1 MGACHAEQLMKSG
14 LAFVGALTLL
24 SFSYSLLRG
33 LYTVVRPSKPL
44 RGTYRTESALITGS
58 LSFSFRSSILSPLA
72 PLVFSQKAFL
82 CETGATDGI
91 GLAIA
96 KQLAS
101 NHGFT
106 HLVLAGR
113 STEKLERT
121 RRAIT
126 SECNAHVAIATI
138 TIDFERGDETQWASF
153 GNALAQHD
161 VGLVVH
167 SAGASFPRAMYADEA
182 HMPLHESLISV
193 NCTSTAR
200 LLMATLP
207 HMKKRKH
214 GAIVTIGSLYSPEN
228 DFISQDTLYT
238 VWNLKSIACYC
249 LVGPGSGAGTVIPS
263 DPLYSSYAASKAF
276 VERLT
281 RSVSAELAN
290 DKLGKGVHV
299 QLQAPLFVVSK
310 MSKIKKASALHPSP
324 EAYARAAI
332 SHIGYEAVVTPW
344 WTHKLL
350 WWAVRCIPASR
361 MDSIRFKQSAKL
373 RQKALKKLGQ
383 QVDCERSTAGVH
395 ATTEGH
401 SKEA

>member
-1 MGACHAEQLMKSG
+1 
-14 LAFVGALTLL
+14 
-24 SFSYSLLRG
+24 
-33 LYTVVRPSKPL
+33 
-44 RGTYRTESALITGS
+44 
-58 LSFSFRSSILSPLA
+58 
-72 PLVFSQKAFL
+72 
-82 CETGATDGI
+82 
-91 GLAIA
+91 
-96 KQLAS
+96 
-101 NHGFT
+101 
-106 HLVLAGR
+106 
-113 STEKLERT
+113 
-121 RRAIT
+121 
-126 SECNAHVAIATI
+126 
-138 TIDFERGDETQWASF
+138 
-153 GNALAQHD
+153 
-161 VGLVVH
+161 
-167 SAGASFPRAMYADEA
+167 
-182 HMPLHESLISV
+182 
-193 NCTSTAR
+193 
-200 LLMATLP
+200 
-207 HMKKRKH
+207 
-214 GAIVTIGSLYSPEN
+214 
-228 DFISQDTLYT
+228 
-238 VWNLKSIACYC
+238 
-249 LVGPGSGAGTVIPS
+249 VIPS

-401 SKEA
+401 SKES